1 MKKII
6 VFIICAILCS
16 CDSSK
21 RKEVG
26 TENMEAP
33 TPEQT
38 KSEPK
43 IVDRVTVMA
52 EVFHYIDNY
61 DGTHIIRDANRKE
74 KIEIIIYDDGLMYM
88 ANALHSIVRYSS
100 ISGYEYEC
108 NIHNNIWAFNKG
120 DKIN

>member
-21 RKEVG
+21 RKEVS

-52 EVFHYIDNY
+52 EVFHY
-61 DGTHIIRDANRKE
+61 
-74 KIEIIIYDDGLMYM
+74 
-88 ANALHSIVRYSS
+88 LHTIVMISIVT
-100 ISGYEYEC
+100 ICEPILHYE
-108 NIHNNIWAFNKG
+108 IVFGQVPK
-120 DKIN
+120 

>member
-21 RKEVG
+21 RKEVS

-52 EVFHYIDNY
+52 EVFHYID
-61 DGTHIIRDANRKE
+61 IKDANRKE

-100 ISGYEYEC
+100 LSGYEYEC
-108 NIHNNIWAFNKG
+108 NIQNNIWAFNKG